1 MQQGESDSLGLGGGG
16 NDFCQFALPLPFGIA
31 FRIDFWTAR
40 TSKMVLPLQW
50 EHDFGKVSVVAQTL
64 QKGAP
69 GIHVEGPKS
78 NKERQ
83 NRADSVPPCQKM
95 GPLFDRKAASP
106 PQFLRGWRRVLAI
119 LPFFV

>member
-1 MQQGESDSLGLGGGG
+1 MQPGESDSVGLGGGG

-31 FRIDFWTAR
+31 FRIDFWRAR
-40 TSKMVLPLQW
+40 TSKMLLPPQW
-50 EHDFGKVSVVAQTL
+50 ENNFGKVTVVAQTL

-69 GIHVEGPKS
+69 GTHVEGPKS

-83 NRADSVPPCQKM
+83 NRADSLPRSQKV
-95 GPLFDRKAASP
+95 GPLFERKAASP
-106 PQFLRGWRRVLAI
+106 PQFLTGWQRVLAI